1 MDKDVLK
8 KSMLCEAFK
17 GAIENENLK
26 EAFARAF
33 ITSLCYYKTD
43 KKIEMSI
50 ECCDCVGPDQIK
62 GLERAISKH
71 LKTKVKIYP
80 GFPSTLNGSF
90 EKWQKELVFS
100 RVKSEKTHFHHFLEG
115 AEFDLSGRY
124 LSIKLKTQ
132 ASAILNAAGVR
143 KSIET
148 AIQRLFDKDVSVSFI
163 DSTEN
168 EKNVD
173 YMARKQEMEARLI
186 AEAMAA
192 VPVNGRNGDDWHV
205 PEPPPLDE
213 PPVRYRTKKTKN
225 IEKDPDLIFGKGIKG
240 QVIKMSQVDTNSG
253 QVTIQGR
260 ILKTEQRQLKTGRTL
275 FTFDITDMT
284 SSLTCK
290 IFVSDKELEIISGKL
305 VKDQHVCLSGEAQYD
320 MYAKELVVLARDIRL
335 VDMETEAR
343 MDLAPQKRVELHLH
357 TQMSQLDA
365 ICGTKELIKRA
376 AKWGHKAIAITDHGV
391 VQAFPEAQDTANELK
406 KKQKKD
412 IKIIYGVEAYFI
424 ADEKYN
430 SKGEVD
436 YRHCDTYHAVILVK
450 NQTGLKNLYRI
461 VSESHL
467 NYFYKRPRIPKSL
480 FEKYREGLLIG
491 SACEAGELF
500 QAVYKGFPEEETE
513 RIASYYD
520 YLEIQPIGNNQF
532 MIRQGDVSDEEDLKN
547 LNKRIIELGEK
558 LNKPVVATC
567 DVHFMD
573 PDDAIYREILQA
585 GQGYKDAE
593 YQAPVYLRTTEEMLK
608 EFAYLGEEKAYEVV
622 VTNTNLIADM
632 IEFVEPIPSG
642 TFPPRIEGAEEDI
655 EKLTS
660 EKVRELYGDPLP
672 GLVQERVDRELSSI
686 IKNGF
691 SVMYIIAQKLVKKS
705 LEDGYLVGSRGS
717 VGSSFVAY
725 LIGITEVNSLPSHY
739 RCGKCKYSEFFDKDA
754 SIGCGFD
761 LPDKNCPV
769 CGEPLTKDGYNIP
782 FETFLGF
789 DGDKEPDID
798 LNFSGEYQSRAHKYT
813 EEIFGEGYTF
823 RAGTIATIADKTAYG
838 FVKNYLDEKQVVATR
853 AEIERLAAGCTG
865 IKRTTG
871 QHPGGV
877 MIVPHYKDIYD
888 FTPIQRP
895 ADDTGSDIITTH
907 FDYHS
912 IGGRILKL
920 DILGHD
926 DPTVIRM
933 LEDLTGVDAKTIPI
947 GEKKT
952 MGIFS
957 GTEPL
962 GVSPEEINSQVGT
975 LGVPEFGTKFV
986 RQMLIDT
993 KPTTFAELIRIS
1005 GLSHGTDVWLNNAQ
1019 ELVREG
1025 VTTLSNVICTRDDI
1039 MIYLIQHGLPDLD
1052 SFKIMESV
1060 RRGKG
1065 LSPEQEELM
1074 KANNIPKWYID
1085 SCKKIK
1091 YMFPKAHAAA
1101 YVMMAFRI
1109 AWFKVYYPK
1118 AFYAAYF
1125 SVRADTFDAN
1135 IVSKG
1140 LDAIKRAIEEIER
1153 KGKDATNKDKDMHTI
1168 LEVAQEMYARGIKC
1182 LPVDLYKSDATR
1194 FLVTD
1199 EGILPPFTALQGLG
1213 MAAANNIVEA
1223 RKTAGDFI
1231 SIEELKVKA
1240 GISKA
1245 VIEILEDHGCLE
1257 GLDQSSQMSL
1267 F

>member
-132 ASAILNAAGVR
+132 ASAILNAAGVG

-573 PDDAIYREILQA
+573 PDDTIYREILQA

-975 LGVPEFGTKFV
+975 LAVPEFGTKFV

-1074 KANNIPKWYID
+1074 KAYNIPKWYID

>member
-132 ASAILNAAGVR
+132 ASAILNAAGVG

-573 PDDAIYREILQA
+573 PDDTIYREILQA

>member
-132 ASAILNAAGVR
+132 ASAILNAAGVG

-500 QAVYKGFPEEETE
+500 QAVYKGFPE
-513 RIASYYD
+513 
-520 YLEIQPIGNNQF
+520 
-532 MIRQGDVSDEEDLKN
+532 
-547 LNKRIIELGEK
+547 
-558 LNKPVVATC
+558 
-567 DVHFMD
+567 
-573 PDDAIYREILQA
+573 
-585 GQGYKDAE
+585 
-593 YQAPVYLRTTEEMLK
+593 
-608 EFAYLGEEKAYEVV
+608 
-622 VTNTNLIADM
+622 
-632 IEFVEPIPSG
+632 
-642 TFPPRIEGAEEDI
+642 
-655 EKLTS
+655 
-660 EKVRELYGDPLP
+660 
-672 GLVQERVDRELSSI
+672 
-686 IKNGF
+686 
-691 SVMYIIAQKLVKKS
+691 
-705 LEDGYLVGSRGS
+705 
-717 VGSSFVAY
+717 
-725 LIGITEVNSLPSHY
+725 
-739 RCGKCKYSEFFDKDA
+739 
-754 SIGCGFD
+754 
-761 LPDKNCPV
+761 
-769 CGEPLTKDGYNIP
+769 
-782 FETFLGF
+782 
-789 DGDKEPDID
+789 
-798 LNFSGEYQSRAHKYT
+798 
-813 EEIFGEGYTF
+813 
-823 RAGTIATIADKTAYG
+823 
-838 FVKNYLDEKQVVATR
+838 
-853 AEIERLAAGCTG
+853 
-865 IKRTTG
+865 
-871 QHPGGV
+871 
-877 MIVPHYKDIYD
+877 
-888 FTPIQRP
+888 
-895 ADDTGSDIITTH
+895 
-907 FDYHS
+907 
-912 IGGRILKL
+912 
-920 DILGHD
+920 
-926 DPTVIRM
+926 
-933 LEDLTGVDAKTIPI
+933 
-947 GEKKT
+947 
-952 MGIFS
+952 
-957 GTEPL
+957 
-962 GVSPEEINSQVGT
+962 
-975 LGVPEFGTKFV
+975 
-986 RQMLIDT
+986 
-993 KPTTFAELIRIS
+993 
-1005 GLSHGTDVWLNNAQ
+1005 
-1019 ELVREG
+1019 
-1025 VTTLSNVICTRDDI
+1025 
-1039 MIYLIQHGLPDLD
+1039 
-1052 SFKIMESV
+1052 
-1060 RRGKG
+1060 
-1065 LSPEQEELM
+1065 
-1074 KANNIPKWYID
+1074 
-1085 SCKKIK
+1085 
-1091 YMFPKAHAAA
+1091 
-1101 YVMMAFRI
+1101 
-1109 AWFKVYYPK
+1109 
-1118 AFYAAYF
+1118 
-1125 SVRADTFDAN
+1125 
-1135 IVSKG
+1135 
-1140 LDAIKRAIEEIER
+1140 
-1153 KGKDATNKDKDMHTI
+1153 
-1168 LEVAQEMYARGIKC
+1168 
-1182 LPVDLYKSDATR
+1182 
-1194 FLVTD
+1194 
-1199 EGILPPFTALQGLG
+1199 
-1213 MAAANNIVEA
+1213 
-1223 RKTAGDFI
+1223 
-1231 SIEELKVKA
+1231 
-1240 GISKA
+1240 
-1245 VIEILEDHGCLE
+1245 
-1257 GLDQSSQMSL
+1257 
-1267 F
+1267 